1 MTDPETR
8 YTELVDI
15 LQKKG
20 TRLTSHRVAL
30 ARLLSISEGHPN
42 ASTLYLKLKAQFP
55 TISLATVYKTLSL
68 LKENG
73 EVLEIV
79 LQGDSH
85 FDGNKPYSHP
95 HLVCSVCHQIYDADE
110 PLITGLLEKEIEG
123 KYSFKIQRH
132 QIVYYGICQDCQNKT
147 SSDGSDRKGI
157 DSE

>member
-8 YTELVDI
+8 YKELLHT

-30 ARLLSISEGHPN
+30 ARLLSVSEGHPN
-42 ASTLYLKLKAQFP
+42 ASDLYLKLRSQFP
-55 TISLATVYKTLSL
+55 TISLATVYKTLAF

-85 FDGNKPYSHP
+85 FDGNKPYAHP
-95 HLVCSVCHQIYDADE
+95 HLVCVVCHQIFDADDT
-110 PLITGLLEKEIEG
+110 LITGLLEKEIEG

-147 SSDGSDRKGI
+147 P
-157 DSE
+157 